1 MADLDYGSTVPPFI
15 KANKSISLED
25 GTGSPVTLSITDY
38 TGELMASEP
47 QRVSVSYKPNGRR
60 PATPGVLETDDQEI
74 ELTLKIGLKSWKGS
88 TTHTPLEFMRGETV
102 NAQALTSTGAFGK
115 FLFTLVHTY
124 NNGTTSQTVT
134 YEYVEYVSGT
144 ETETDGIMYI
154 EATLRAHQNAPTYA

>member
-15 KANKSISLED
+15 KANKSIQLED
-25 GTGSPVTLSITDY
+25 GAGTPNTLSLTDY

-74 ELTLKIGLKSWKGS
+74 ELTLTIGLKSWKGN

-102 NAQALTSTGAFGK
+102 SATALTSVGAFGK
-115 FLFTLVHTY
+115 FLFKLTHTY
-124 NNGTTSQTVT
+124 NNGSTSQTVT
-134 YEYVEYVSGT
+134 YDYVEYVSGQ
-144 ETETDGIMYI
+144 EVEREGILYV
-154 EATLRAHQNAPTYA
+154 ECTLRAHQNAPTYA